1 MIRDQADELR
11 QLVRQRALMAGQ
23 GGPLVPLL
31 VVAGGKGGVGTTT
44 VAANLAIALARQGRR
59 SVFVDCDLDHGGN
72 AALGQHPERGSV
84 VDVLAG
90 RRTVHEVLER
100 GPSGIQVLSGAWASG
115 EVVDASAAAQQ
126 RFIDDVQSLGPH
138 VEVAVVDAGSSRSA
152 LARRLWS
159 SAAATLVVTTSEA
172 NAIMESYAAIKV
184 LLAPQSHSAVHTL
197 VNREDVAETAADVQA
212 RIGEACRKF
221 LGLQSVAAGNIPT
234 GEREGEQESVLI
246 FSPRSEAARAM
257 DRVADTLWAQLQL
270 AAQRTLESRRT
281 LEPRRTA

>member
-23 GGPLVPLL
+23 GGPPVPLL
-31 VVAGGKGGVGTTT
+31 VVAGGKGGVGATTI
-44 VAANLAIALARQGRR
+44 AANLAIALARQGRR

-115 EVVDASAAAQQ
+115 EVLDCTAAAQQ

-138 VEVAVVDAGSSRSA
+138 VEVAVVDAGSSRGP

-159 SAAATLVVTTSEA
+159 SAAAMLVVTTAEA
-172 NAIMESYAAIKV
+172 SAIMESYAAIKV
-184 LLAPQSHSAVHTL
+184 LRPGQAAGTLYTL
-197 VNREDVAETAADVQA
+197 VNHEDAADTASDVQA

-221 LGLQSVAAGNIPT
+221 LGLQAVAAGHVPA
-234 GEREGEQESVLI
+234 GERGAAHENLMI
-246 FSPRSEAARAM
+246 FSPRSEAARAL
-257 DRVADTLWAQLQL
+257 DRVADTLWAHLPVS
-270 AAQRTLESRRT
+270 APRT
-281 LEPRRTA
+281 LEPRRSA

>member
-1 MIRDQADELR
+1 MIRDQADDLR

-44 VAANLAIALARQGRR
+44 IAANLAVALARQGRR
-59 SVFVDCDLDHGGN
+59 SLFVDCDLDHGGN

-115 EVVDASAAAQQ
+115 ELVDCSAAAQQ
-126 RFIDDVQSLGPH
+126 RFVDDIQSLGPH
-138 VEVAVVDAGSSRSA
+138 VEVAVVDAGSSRSP
-152 LARRLWS
+152 LARRLWT

-172 NAIMESYAAIKV
+172 SAIMESYAAIKV
-184 LLAPQSHSAVHTL
+184 LLAGQSQNNVYTF
-197 VNREDVAETAADVQA
+197 VNREDTAETAGEVHA
-212 RIGEACRKF
+212 RIAEACRKF
-221 LGLQSVAAGNIPT
+221 LGLQAVGAGHVST
-234 GEREGEQESVLI
+234 AERNGAQESVLI
-246 FSPRSEAARAM
+246 FSPRGDAARAL
-257 DRVADTLWAQLQL
+257 DRVADALWAQLQL
-270 AAQRTLESRRT
+270 AAPRT
-281 LEPRRTA
+281 LEPRRSA